1 LYSPSIELESPGF
14 LADEMD
20 RPATADAAPRP
31 LSKSRLQWGAAGLI
45 VGAALAL
52 AAIEFY
58 SGLQAYLTARAW
70 RQAAER
76 ASEEGND
83 FHASQLPSYVRGAPR
98 KVASNQSVRALAP
111 SGTETYTWRSL
122 FTTYVVR
129 VYFGLGADRSVE
141 HVEGP
146 LLDDSARSAL

>member
-1 LYSPSIELESPGF
+1 MHSPGIEPQSPDF
-14 LADEMD
+14 LADEMG
-20 RPATADAAPRP
+20 RPPIADAARRP
-31 LSKSRLQWGAAGLI
+31 QKKSRLQWGAAGLI
-45 VGAALAL
+45 VVAALAL

-70 RQAAER
+70 RQAAQR

-83 FHASQLPSYVRGAPR
+83 FHASQLPSYVRGKPR
-98 KVASNQSVRALAP
+98 RVASNQSVPLLAP
-111 SGTETYTWRSL
+111 RGTETYAWKSL
-122 FTTYVVR
+122 FSTYVVR

-146 LLDDSARSAL
+146 LLEESPRSAL